1 MKLYKQGVVECLKSK
16 LFKVILTIAAAATF
30 TFAPATKQEKVKDVD
45 APVLYMD
52 PNPGGG

>member
-1 MKLYKQGVVECLKSK
+1 MKAKFL
-16 LFKVILTIAAAATF
+16 KVILAIAAAATF
-30 TFAPATKQEKVKDVD
+30 TFAPATKQSKVEEVN

>member
-1 MKLYKQGVVECLKSK
+1 MKAKFLKA
-16 LFKVILTIAAAATF
+16 ILAIAAAAMF
-30 TFAPATKQEKVKDVD
+30 TFAPATKQGKVEETS

>member
-1 MKLYKQGVVECLKSK
+1 VECLKSK

-30 TFAPATKQEKVKDVD
+30 TFAPATKQEKVKNVD
-45 APVLYMD
+45 APVMYMD